1 MRKILPIIIAFFV
14 VTSCTSR
21 QANSQR
27 VSTAA
32 ANVSIIDHEFIIP
45 NLDRQRTVRLYLPPD
60 YDTSQETYPVI
71 YAHDGQ
77 NLFDDTTSY
86 VGEWGLDESLNQIA
100 EGTGFKAIVI
110 GIDNGQEKRMNELS
124 PWTNQKFGP
133 AEGEEYM
140 RFIVEV
146 VKPYIDSTYRSRP
159 EREHT
164 AIMGS
169 SMGGLISHY
178 AIYRFPDVFSK
189 AIIFSPSYWYA
200 DEVWGYTKDNPLPHD
215 ARLWLEIGAK
225 EGNAVSNTNK
235 MYEVIQATGHPEK
248 NIHKQV
254 DPKGEHNEV
263 SWRRQFGPAVKWL
276 FEISD

>member
-1 MRKILPIIIAFFV
+1 MRKLLPIIIAIFV
-14 VTSCTSR
+14 VTSCLSR
-21 QANSQR
+21 HENSQR

-32 ANVSIIDHEFIIP
+32 ANVSIVDHEFIIP

-100 EGTGFKAIVI
+100 EATGFKAIVV

-140 RFIVEV
+140 RFIIEV
-146 VKPYIDSTYRSRP
+146 VKPYIDSNYRSRQ

-235 MYEVIQATGHPEK
+235 MYDVILATGHPQK
-248 NIHKQV
+248 AIHKQV
-254 DPKGEHNEV
+254 DPEGEHNEV
-263 SWRRQFGPAVKWL
+263 SWRHQFGPAVKWL